1 MDWKTGT
8 YLACLVISVGLTVW
22 VARTLARN
30 GTVFLLSVF
39 GDSEELAQSVNRLLV
54 VGFYLV
60 NLGFVA
66 LALRSDTPV
75 TGLTGSIE
83 QLSLK
88 LGLVLPIVAVLH
100 LANVLVLNHFRRQR
114 PAAAAAG
121 GVSVG
126 NAYYYYES
134 KEHLIQAYYEQIGTT
149 HRALAMPRLADTRPL
164 ADRLRIALRTHLEVC
179 EPYRAFAGGFFKVA
193 ADPRSPLSPFSPQS
207 AVARDEAIDFFAT
220 VVDGS
225 SARMPAALRAELP

>member
-1 MDWKTGT
+1 VDWKTGT
-8 YLACLVISVGLTVW
+8 YLAYLVISVGLTVW

-75 TGLTGSIE
+75 TGLTESIE

-88 LGLVLPIVAVLH
+88 LGLVLLIVGVLH

-114 PAAAAAG
+114 PVADSSGAVPPVPPGYPPAPWAP
-121 GVSVG
+121 VG
-126 NAYYYYES
+126 
-134 KEHLIQAYYEQIGTT
+134 K
-149 HRALAMPRLADTRPL
+149 
-164 ADRLRIALRTHLEVC
+164 
-179 EPYRAFAGGFFKVA
+179 
-193 ADPRSPLSPFSPQS
+193 
-207 AVARDEAIDFFAT
+207 
-220 VVDGS
+220 
-225 SARMPAALRAELP
+225 